1 MGDMEQAQAALRPA
15 ASSGLVE
22 HARVELREAIVS
34 GQLRPGDRLI
44 EQDLARQLQLSRGP
58 VRQALRELSY
68 EGLVTLRP
76 NRGAV
81 VASVSAED
89 VLEVY
94 AMRAAL
100 GSMALRHLI
109 GAGRSSQTVD
119 HLRTVAVRA
128 KMVSNRSR
136 QDRLVKCDLA
146 FQAAIVEA
154 SGLRRVAA
162 KFREL
167 SVEIQLFITALE
179 IRYPDVQQIL
189 DEHDAL
195 VDAIADGDAGR
206 ADHIWRTRFRRA
218 VDEFLVAI
226 PDSHAVAVQRPWL
239 LSALEDEPATG
250 PSSTD

>member
-1 MGDMEQAQAALRPA
+1 MEQARVALRPA
-15 ASSGLVE
+15 VASGLVE
-22 HARVELREAIVS
+22 HARAELREAILS
-34 GQLRPGDRLI
+34 GQMRPGDRLV
-44 EQDLARQLQLSRGP
+44 EQDLATRLQLSRGP

-81 VASVSAED
+81 VASISAED

-109 GAGRSSQTVD
+109 GAGRSGQTVD
-119 HLRTVAVRA
+119 RLRALAARA
-128 KMVSNRSR
+128 KTTSNRTR
-136 QDRLVKCDLA
+136 QERLVKCDLA
-146 FQAAIVEA
+146 FQAAIVDA
-154 SGLRRVAA
+154 SGLRRVAS

-167 SVEIQLFITALE
+167 SAEIQLFINALG

-195 VDAIADGDAGR
+195 VDAIVDGDADR

-218 VDEFLVAI
+218 VDEFLDAI
-226 PDSHAVAVQRPWL
+226 PHSHDVAVQRPWL
-239 LSALEDEPATG
+239 LSALD
-250 PSSTD
+250 D